1 VATILI
7 ADDSPSAVLLLQR
20 ILSPLGHRIVTAR
33 DGGEAARAIAEAEAL
48 PDLVILD
55 VVMPVQN
62 GFELCR
68 SLKSDPRTARIPIFL
83 VTSMDREA
91 DRFWGLKQGADEYLC
106 KPVDAERLVEKV
118 REKLSA

>member
-1 VATILI
+1 MATILI
-7 ADDSPSAVLLLQR
+7 ADDSPSAVLLLRR
-20 ILSPLGHRIVTAR
+20 ILQPLGHDIVTAA
-33 DGGEAARAIAEAEAL
+33 DGAEAAQAIADAP

-55 VVMPVQN
+55 VVMPRKN

-68 SLKSDPRTARIPIFL
+68 SLKSDPRTARIPVFL

-106 KPVDAERLVEKV
+106 KPVDPDRLVEKV
-118 REKLSA
+118 RSVLDS

>member
-1 VATILI
+1 MATILI
-7 ADDSPSAVLLLQR
+7 ADDSPSAVLLLRR
-20 ILSPLGHRIVTAR
+20 ILQPLGHEIVTAA
-33 DGGEAARAIAEAEAL
+33 DGAEAARAIADGP

-55 VVMPVQN
+55 VVMPRKN

-68 SLKSDPRTARIPIFL
+68 SLKSDPRTARIPVFL

-106 KPVDAERLVEKV
+106 KPVDADRLVEKV
-118 REKLSA
+118 RSRLLDS

>member
-1 VATILI
+1 MATILI
-7 ADDSPSAVLLLQR
+7 ADDSPSALLLLAR
-20 ILSPLGHRIVTAR
+20 ILSPLGHHIVQAA
-33 DGGEAARAIAEAEAL
+33 DGAEAARAIADAP

-55 VVMPVQN
+55 VVMPEKN

-68 SLKSDPRTARIPIFL
+68 SLKSDPRTARIPVFL

-106 KPVDAERLVEKV
+106 KPVDADRLVEKV
-118 REKLSA
+118 RSRLDA